1 MSGKPIDRSERVRIV
16 REMTRRGSTSRV
28 IGKRLG
34 IAESTVREYR
44 RDPFRELARARQRR
58 WGVTGVHMPAG
69 GPPIRAVKGRTGKW
83 HPHTGDSQLDAAIRG
98 RQMRAVIGFY
108 ARRGGG

>member
-1 MSGKPIDRSERVRIV
+1 MTVSSKRSERVRIV
-16 REMTRRGSTSRV
+16 RDMTSRGASSRV
-28 IGKRLG
+28 IGRRLG
-34 IAESTVREYR
+34 IAPSTVREYR

-83 HPHTGDSQLDAAIRG
+83 HPHEGDSQGDAAIRG
-98 RQMRAVIGFY
+98 VQMRAVIGSY
-108 ARRGGG
+108 ARRVGC